1 MDAAEQ
7 QIKELRED
15 LNRRFGQLVE
25 MIRKGVPPTTNEGDS
40 SKEEEDVHQGR
51 RRGNLGARPPRQ
63 HVVQRA
69 SRRPIYVEAS
79 EGEEYDDALEEPNL
93 YAYRRAPNPTY
104 ARDTYKVK
112 AEIPI
117 VMEMLT
123 LKGA

>member
-15 LNRRFGQLVE
+15 LNRRFDQLVE
-25 MIRKGVPPTTNEGDS
+25 MIRKGVPPATNEGDS

-51 RRGNLGARPPRQ
+51 RRGNLGARPPQQ
-63 HVVQRA
+63 HIQHA

-112 AEIPI
+112 AEIP
-117 VMEMLT
+117 T
-123 LKGA
+123 FN

>member
-15 LNRRFGQLVE
+15 LNRRFDQLVE
-25 MIRKGVPPTTNEGDS
+25 MIRKGVPPATNEGDS

-79 EGEEYDDALEEPNL
+79 EGEEYD
-93 YAYRRAPNPTY
+93 APLKSQISTHIGEHPTLHMQ
-104 ARDTYKVK
+104 
-112 AEIPI
+112 EIH
-117 VMEMLT
+117 T
-123 LKGA
+123 R